1 MPELPEVETI
11 KRGLSK
17 FCVHQKI
24 RKVMVLCEKS
34 FIGPKE
40 VVLRREIIG
49 FRRFGKAL
57 VIDLSDGVS
66 MMIHL
71 RMTGQLIYRAA
82 GQNANLMEDS
92 FAGGH
97 PSESFVDTLPNKQT
111 RVIFEMDGG
120 TLYFNDQRKFGFV
133 KVLPTEEV
141 ETDKFI
147 ASLAPEPW
155 KTRPE
160 ALYEVFQRRSGS
172 PVKAVILDQK
182 VIAGIGNIYA
192 DEALFYAGVHPR
204 RLCGS
209 LSLAETAK
217 IIEGA
222 CKAMDVSIESGGST
236 MATYVRADGTRGDY
250 LEKFAQV
257 FRREGLPCMR
267 CGNEI
272 IKIRV
277 AGRGTHICPHCQ
289 KEDIGA
295 SSASAAK
302 GGSDD

>member
-11 KRGLSK
+11 RRGLSK

-24 RKVMVLCEKS
+24 RKVEVACEKS
-34 FIGPKE
+34 FIGPCE
-40 VVLRREIIG
+40 VVCGREIVG

-57 VIDLSDGVS
+57 VVDLSDGVS

-71 RMTGQLIYRAA
+71 RMTGQLIWDGASRY
-82 GQNANLMEDS
+82 
-92 FAGGH
+92 AGGH
-97 PSESFVDTLPNKQT
+97 PSESFVEKLPNKQT

-141 ETDKFI
+141 LQDKFI

-155 KTRPE
+155 QTRPE
-160 ALYEVFQRRSGS
+160 DLYKVFKRRSGS

-209 LSLAETAK
+209 LSLAETVK

-222 CKAMDVSIESGGST
+222 CKVMDASIESGGST

-257 FRREGLPCMR
+257 FRREGLPCVR

-295 SSASAAK
+295 SSASVAK